1 MRYLLKII
9 NSILFCLTVCIAENL
24 PAQIS
29 DLEFEHFSTQ
39 QGFAQRS
46 VFSVLQDSLGF
57 MWFGTADGLYR
68 YDGYN
73 FHQYKHIPV
82 DPTSLS
88 HNVVISLYEDRSG
101 ALWIG
106 TEGGGLNKFD
116 RDKEIFTRYQYDP
129 TEPFCL
135 SNNTVSSIFEDRSGN
150 LWFGTNGGGLNK
162 LTSGENGLVPLRFIH
177 YTHNPQDKS
186 SISSD
191 MVGSIHEDKSGD
203 LWIGT
208 EEGLN
213 KLDPSPDDKV
223 SSEFIHYK
231 HDPADFTSLSSNIII
246 SILEDKSGVFWIGTI
261 GGGLNKLIPEERK
274 KRKPAFVHFVHNP
287 KDGIS
292 LSSNAVSSV
301 FEDHSGNIWIG
312 TLGGGLNKF
321 DRSKEAFTH
330 YTFDPHDPKG
340 LNGNWVYTIYQ
351 DRSGILW
358 IGTMPGGLNKLDPRK
373 KKFDHYRHD
382 PYNSASLSGNRVFS
396 ICEDSNRNL
405 WIGTFHAGFNKLTNQ
420 DDANSPPYFLHYEH
434 DPADPNSL
442 SNNSV
447 FSMLE
452 DRSGNLWIGTFGGG
466 LNKLVPEEQE
476 KEHPAFIHFKNNPAD
491 AHSLSDDVIRA
502 IYEDND
508 GILWI
513 GTENGLNKYVTG
525 DNTSASALFT
535 RYLNNPHDPAS
546 LSNNTVW
553 SILRDGQGIL
563 WIGTS
568 GGLNRLNSED
578 TDNSSPGF
586 IHYTHDSSEASSLS
600 NNEVSVIYEDN
611 RGILWIGTSGGG
623 LNKFDRQTE
632 KFTRLDETD
641 GLPNNAI
648 SGILEDDQGNLWL
661 STRKGLSRFNPTTK
675 MFRNYLAEDGLIG
688 DEFQQGAYFKSKAG
702 EMFFGSTDGFIRF
715 HPDSII
721 DNTIIPS
728 IVITDFLLSN
738 NSVPVGFDR
747 STNRSV
753 LKQSL
758 TGTKLIELN
767 YYDKII
773 SFEFAALDFHLPGKN
788 RYAYRLEGFD
798 QGWRYT
804 KANMRF
810 ATYTNLDPGAYTFMV
825 KGSNNDGIWNEAG
838 TSLRII
844 ITPPWWATW
853 WAYMLYGLSIIGL
866 LLSIRRYE
874 LNRLNWKNQFK
885 LEEVKLKE
893 RTEID
898 RMKSRFFANIS
909 HEFRT
914 PLTLILGPV
923 EKIIRESSGE
933 EIEKNSNLIKSN
945 AKRLL
950 VLINQLLDLSKLESG
965 KLNLKTTK
973 ANLIS
978 FIKGITRSFE
988 SLAERKNITLEVK
1001 ADKEVIELYID
1012 RDKLTKIM
1020 TNLLSNAFKFT
1031 PENGQITVT
1040 INKSDHNL
1048 VDIGVRDSGIGIPVE
1063 EQSKLFDRFYQVD
1076 SSFIKEHEGTGI
1088 GLALTK
1094 ELVELH
1100 HGTIRVSSKPGE
1112 GAEFTVRLPLG
1123 RDHLKDMEII
1133 DQAEIEND
1141 VVHDGVEHQS
1151 EITLN
1156 NDSPKISGKENETD
1170 EDKNILLIVEDNQD
1184 VRDFIKDSI
1193 GADFQ
1198 IEEASNGEMG
1208 VDKAQEIIPDI
1219 IISDVMMPK
1228 KDGIQLTKILKND
1241 KNTSHIPII
1250 LLTAKSEQESKLDG
1264 LETGAD
1270 DYLTKPFD
1278 TRELRIRIKNL
1289 LNIRKN
1295 LQEKYSK
1302 GILLGKRSK
1311 KKLSDLEEQFM
1322 NRVIEVINNHLD
1334 QEDFSIEAFDRELG
1348 MGRVQIFRKLK
1359 ALTGKSPS
1367 RYIRTIRLA
1376 RARQMI
1382 EEKSGNIS
1390 EIAYAVGF
1398 GSPAYFSKCF
1408 KEEFGYLPSD
1418 LANY

>member
-1 MRYLLKII
+1 MRYILKII
-9 NSILFCLTVCIAENL
+9 NSILFCLTVFLTESL
-24 PAQIS
+24 HAQTS
-29 DLEFEHFSTQ
+29 NLEFEHFSSQ

-57 MWFGTADGLYR
+57 MWFGTTDGLYR

-73 FHQYKHIPV
+73 FHKYKHDPA

-88 HNVVISLYEDRSG
+88 YNVVISLYEDRSG

-106 TEGGGLNKFD
+106 TEGGGLNKFE

-129 TEPFCL
+129 EDPFCL
-135 SNNTVSSIFEDRSGN
+135 SNNTVASILEDRAGN

-162 LTSGENGLVPLRFIH
+162 LTSGKNGLVPPRFIH

-191 MVGSIHEDKSGD
+191 VVGPIHEDESGV

-213 KLDPSPDDKV
+213 KLAPAPDDTV
-223 SSEFIHYK
+223 SPEFIHYR
-231 HDPADFTSLSSNIII
+231 HDPADPKSLSSNKIY
-246 SILEDKSGVFWIGTI
+246 SIFEDKAGVFWIGTG
-261 GGGLNKLIPEERK
+261 GGGLNTLNSEERK
-274 KRKPAFVHFVHNP
+274 KRHPAFSHFYHNP
-287 KDGIS
+287 EDGTS
-292 LSSNAVSSV
+292 LSSNVVYSV

-321 DRSKEAFTH
+321 DRTKDIFTP
-330 YTFDPHDPKG
+330 YTFDPNEPKG
-340 LNGNWVYTIYQ
+340 LSGNWVYTIYQ

-358 IGTMPGGLNKLDPRK
+358 IGTMPGGLNKLDPGK
-373 KKFDHYRHD
+373 KKFSHYKHD
-382 PYNSASLSGNRVFS
+382 PYNSAGLSGNRVFS
-396 ICEDSNRNL
+396 ICEDTHGNIWL
-405 WIGTFHAGFNKLTNQ
+405 GTFNAGLNKLINQ
-420 DDANSPPYFLHYEH
+420 DDVNAPPNFLHYKH
-434 DPADPNSL
+434 DPADPESL

-466 LNKLVPEEQE
+466 LNKLVPEEQG
-476 KEHPAFIHFKNNPAD
+476 KAHPAFIHFKNIPGD
-491 AHSLSDDVIRA
+491 PSSLSNNNIRS

-513 GTENGLNKYVTG
+513 GTEYGLNQYIPEDKTPG
-525 DNTSASALFT
+525 SAVFS
-535 RYLNNPHDPAS
+535 RYLHDPDDPAS

-553 SILRDGQGIL
+553 SIYRDGQGIL

-568 GGLNRLNSED
+568 GGLNKLIID
-578 TDNSSPGF
+578 DPGNSSHGF
-586 IHYTHDSSEASSLS
+586 IHYTHVPGDPSSLS
-600 NNEVSVIYEDN
+600 NNEVSVIFEDT

-632 KFTRLDETD
+632 KFTRLKETD
-641 GLPNNAI
+641 GLANNAI

-661 STRKGLSRFNPTTK
+661 STRRGLSRFNPDTE
-675 MFRNYLAEDGLIG
+675 MFRNYFAEDGLKG
-688 DEFQQGAYFKSKAG
+688 DEFQQGAYIKSNAG
-702 EMFFGSTDGFIRF
+702 EMFFGGTDGFNRF

-721 DNTIIPS
+721 DNTIIPQ

-804 KANMRF
+804 KANRRF
-810 ATYTNLDPGAYTFMV
+810 ATYTNLHPGTYTFRV

-853 WAYMLYGLSIIGL
+853 WAYMLYGFSIIGFL
-866 LLSIRRYE
+866 FSVRRYE

-914 PLTLILGPV
+914 PLTLILGPA
-923 EKIIRESSGE
+923 EKINRESSGE
-933 EIEKNSNLIKSN
+933 EIEKNSTLIKSN

-950 VLINQLLDLSKLESG
+950 VLINQLLDLSKLEAG
-965 KLNLKTTK
+965 KLRLTTSK
-973 ANLIS
+973 GDLVS
-978 FIKGITRSFE
+978 FIKGITMSFE
-988 SLAERKNITLEVK
+988 SFAERKNITLEVK
-1001 ADKEVIELYID
+1001 ADKAVIEMYMD
-1012 RDKLTKIM
+1012 REKLTRIM

-1031 PENGQITVT
+1031 PENGQITVA
-1040 INKSDHNL
+1040 IKQIDDNV

-1076 SSFIKEHEGTGI
+1076 SSFTREHEGTGI

-1112 GAEFTVRLPLG
+1112 GAEFIVRLPLG
-1123 RDHLKDMEII
+1123 RDHLKDAEII
-1133 DQAEIEND
+1133 DQAEIENN
-1141 VVHDGVEHQS
+1141 VVHDGVKDQS
-1151 EITLN
+1151 EIKLN
-1156 NDSPKISGKENETD
+1156 NDPTKVSGKDNETGV
-1170 EDKNILLIVEDNQD
+1170 DKNILLIVEDNED
-1184 VRDFIKDSI
+1184 VREFIKSSI

-1208 VDKAQEIIPDI
+1208 IDKAQEIIPDV

-1228 KDGIQLTKILKND
+1228 KDGIELTKILKNE

-1250 LLTAKSEQESKLDG
+1250 LLTAKSGQESKLDG

-1278 TRELRIRIKNL
+1278 IRELRIRIKNL

-1302 GILLGKRSK
+1302 GILSGKRSR
-1311 KKLSDLEEQFM
+1311 KKLSDLEEQFL
-1322 NRVIEVINNHLD
+1322 NRVIEVVNNHLD
-1334 QEDFSIEAFDRELG
+1334 QEDFSIEAFDQELG

-1367 RYIRTIRLA
+1367 RYIRTVRLT

-1382 EEKSGNIS
+1382 EDKSGNIS
-1390 EIAYAVGF
+1390 EIAYSVGF
-1398 GSPAYFSKCF
+1398 ASPAYFSMCF
-1408 KEEFGYLPSD
+1408 KEEFGLLPSD
-1418 LANY
+1418 LTN